1 MLTLIDRAQTWA
13 ETLATRPDEE
23 RLKQVRRFFEDARAE
38 LIAGSMRVA
47 SGIEAAQAVPTL
59 YHF

>member
-38 LIAGSMRVA
+38 LHRRLHA
-47 SGIEAAQAVPTL
+47 SGVW
-59 YHF
+59 H